1 MPPQS
6 MGMSKQKNIVDTIIL
21 VLLGLEYI
29 GFGLLGLI
37 DPLSVSKM
45 VGFGLNEL
53 ISFSEIRA
61 NYGFFALIGILAFVA
76 IFKNEIQRLTYSIY
90 AFLCGSYL
98 VGRILSIILDGSP
111 DRTLWIV
118 IVAELI
124 VFILALWRLNA
135 IGSRMQ

>member
-1 MPPQS
+1 MPLQS
-6 MGMSKQKNIVDTIIL
+6 MGMNKQKSIVDKIIL
-21 VLLGLEYI
+21 TLLGLEYI

-37 DPLSVSKM
+37 DPISVSTM

-61 NYGFFALIGILAFVA
+61 VYSFYALIGILAFVA
-76 IFKNEIQRLTYSIY
+76 IFKNEIQRLTYLIY

>member
-1 MPPQS
+1 
-6 MGMSKQKNIVDTIIL
+6 MGMNKQKSIVDTIIL
-21 VLLGLEYI
+21 ALLGLEYV

-37 DPLSVSKM
+37 DPLSVSTM

-61 NYGFFALIGILAFVA
+61 NYSFFTLIGILAFVA
-76 IFKNEIQRLTYSIY
+76 IFKNEIQRLTYLIY
-90 AFLCGSYL
+90 AFLCGSYV
-98 VGRILSIILDGSP
+98 VGRILSIILDGVP

-118 IVAELI
+118 IVVELI

-135 IGSRMQ
+135 IGSNSSEIDR

>member
-1 MPPQS
+1 MPPQP

-21 VLLGLEYI
+21 TLLGLEYI

-37 DPLSVSKM
+37 DPLSISGM

-61 NYGFFALIGILAFVA
+61 NYGFFTLIGILAFVA
-76 IFKNEIQRLTYSIY
+76 IFKNEIQRLTYLIY
-90 AFLCGSYL
+90 AFLCGSQL
-98 VGRILSIILDGSP
+98 FGRILSIILDGSP

-124 VFILALWRLNA
+124 VFILALWRLNP
-135 IGSRMQ
+135 IGSRTQ

>member
-1 MPPQS
+1 
-6 MGMSKQKNIVDTIIL
+6 MGMNKQKSIVDKIIL
-21 VLLGLEYI
+21 TLLGLEYI

-37 DPLSVSKM
+37 DPISVSTM

-61 NYGFFALIGILAFVA
+61 VYSFYALIGILAFVA
-76 IFKNEIQRLTYSIY
+76 IFKNEIQRLTYLIY

-118 IVAELI
+118 ILAELI
-124 VFILALWRLNA
+124 VFILALWRLNV
-135 IGSRMQ
+135 IGSRPQ

>member
-1 MPPQS
+1 MPLES

-29 GFGLLGLI
+29 GFRLLGLI

-61 NYGFFALIGILAFVA
+61 VYSFYALIGILAFVA
-76 IFKNEIQRLTYSIY
+76 IFKNEIRRLTYLIY